1 MTIRKPDTFIRRIGC
16 ALLQVLMLILPAW
29 SGDTPI
35 PSREQTT
42 DLQHKA
48 SVTLKL
54 VQVFVTDRNGDPVT
68 DLRLEDFTLY
78 DNGRK
83 QTITDFERHVPPP
96 RRQTSE
102 RASDSSADLPQLNR
116 KFFLL
121 LDLAGTDDVAVIK
134 AKRSALHFLE
144 TQLLPTDEV
153 AVLSFTPT
161 LGLNLHTYLTRDK
174 DKAMDAVKNVQEVPP
189 GKTPVGLTLAQER
202 ARAEGAAGLG
212 PESSVTEALGAS
224 SRFREPP
231 LAMKIRTAVALPIE
245 VPELAKALNYLPGY
259 KHVILFSGGGYR
271 RLLPLYERMG
281 RELASANCLVY
292 AVNSMGQRANFLG
305 PEFIGIENL
314 KTLAAL
320 SGGAYFE
327 DIDRYESISSE
338 IHSATANYYV
348 LGYTIDNRWDGR
360 YHDIEVKV
368 NRDSCLVHAQAGYF
382 NPKPFEQFT
391 DLEKQLH
398 LIDLALS
405 SSPYHQEPVRF
416 PLQPLTCS
424 RSGETHVILLS
435 GIPVKRIQQEMT
447 GRAELLTLIYDKDN
461 TLTFS
466 TRGEM
471 MFDALSER
479 TLIQYSVTALAPGDY
494 QCRVVIRDLSSGRA
508 AVGAS
513 ALRIPSPSQ
522 TSLRMDPPL
531 VLLRDTNTH
540 FLRLSAEASP
550 GESSMGLPDFFPFLR
565 GQSRPV
571 FEDLPGGTRI
581 LQALIRIETLPHS
594 DPDPHIDVRIKDRA
608 GSRSLPIP
616 FSILDT
622 LSREDM
628 DYLLLELRLPE
639 MDQGLYSLEFIARDS
654 VTGRMTSANQP
665 LRIH

>member
-1 MTIRKPDTFIRRIGC
+1 M
-16 ALLQVLMLILPAW
+16 
-29 SGDTPI
+29 
-35 PSREQTT
+35 
-42 DLQHKA
+42 
-48 SVTLKL
+48 
-54 VQVFVTDRNGDPVT
+54 N
-68 DLRLEDFTLY
+68 
-78 DNGRK
+78 
-83 QTITDFERHVPPP
+83 
-96 RRQTSE
+96 
-102 RASDSSADLPQLNR
+102 
-116 KFFLL
+116 
-121 LDLAGTDDVAVIK
+121 
-134 AKRSALHFLE
+134 
-144 TQLLPTDEV
+144 
-153 AVLSFTPT
+153 
-161 LGLNLHTYLTRDK
+161 
-174 DKAMDAVKNVQEVPP
+174 
-189 GKTPVGLTLAQER
+189 
-202 ARAEGAAGLG
+202 
-212 PESSVTEALGAS
+212 
-224 SRFREPP
+224 
-231 LAMKIRTAVALPIE
+231 TAV
-245 VPELAKALNYLPGY
+245 
-259 KHVILFSGGGYR
+259 
-271 RLLPLYERMG
+271 
-281 RELASANCLVY
+281 
-292 AVNSMGQRANFLG
+292 
-305 PEFIGIENL
+305 
-314 KTLAAL
+314 
-320 SGGAYFE
+320 
-327 DIDRYESISSE
+327 D
-338 IHSATANYYV
+338 
-348 LGYTIDNRWDGR
+348 
-360 YHDIEVKV
+360 
-368 NRDSCLVHAQAGYF
+368 
-382 NPKPFEQFT
+382 
-391 DLEKQLH
+391 
-398 LIDLALS
+398 
-405 SSPYHQEPVRF
+405 QEPVRF
-416 PLQPLTCS
+416 PLKPLTCS

-479 TLIQYSVTALAPGDY
+479 MLIQYSVAALAPGDY

-616 FSILDT
+616 FSILDS

-654 VTGRMTSANQP
+654 VSGRMTSANQP